1 MYDVFQSHLNQPLS
15 LAPLLLAQQRKVKE
29 LKVGADLNEI
39 GCFWIKMDDISRTCF
54 ISESY
59 PNV

>member
-39 GCFWIKMDDISRTCF
+39 GCF
-54 ISESY
+54 
-59 PNV
+59 